1 MKFYKDLQNYGADQ
15 VSDLLTMAMD
25 TVGLCISVSA
35 YMYLHVV
42 HTLVHVVSLPPPPPP
57 LPTTTTTTTNLY
69 CLSGLTFLQSNVV
82 SHQI

>member
-42 HTLVHVVSLPPPPPP
+42 HTLVHVVSLPT
-57 LPTTTTTTTNLY
+57 TTTTTTTNLY